1 MCMPVM
7 RPQAQNPI
15 SNNAQPIKVRYKNWR
30 GEVAVRTII
39 PQRVYWGSTEW
50 HPEEQWLLEVIDIDT
65 HVMRVFAMADV
76 QEWFINI

>member
-7 RPQAQNPI
+7 RAQPQNPI
-15 SNNAQPIKVRYKNWR
+15 AGNAQPFKVRYKNWR

-50 HPEEQWLLEVIDIDT
+50 HPQEQWLIEVLEVDKSIL
-65 HVMRVFAMADV
+65 RVFAMVDV
-76 QEWFINI
+76 QEWFV